1 MKFTSE
7 DLAKAMGV
15 KVGDIIKVNWPKGN
29 KIYKITEYYDLR
41 DQEDFYIRL
50 TEIINQDYEI
60 LPRKKKVGE
69 QLCGKIGCADCPLH
83 GINCVLESIEYL
95 SLYERLKA
103 WHRKYK
109 DDKLYNELKARLD
122 KEVEE

>member
-15 KVGDIIKVNWPKGN
+15 KVGDIIKVNWSKGN
-29 KIYKITEYYDLR
+29 KIYKITEYYELR

-50 TEIINQDYEI
+50 IEIINQDYEI

-69 QLCGKIGCADCPLH
+69 LICKEVGCTHCPLYKFMCR
-83 GINCVLESIEYL
+83 GNSSDDLYTIL
-95 SLYERLKA
+95 SNN
-103 WHRKYK
+103 YK
-109 DDKLYNELKARLD
+109 DDKEAYDLLKARLD
-122 KEVEE
+122 KEIEV

>member
-7 DLAKAMGV
+7 DLAKSMGL
-15 KVGDIIKVNWPKGN
+15 KVGDKIIVNWPKGN
-29 KIYKITEYYDLR
+29 KIYKITEYYELR

-69 QLCGKIGCADCPLH
+69 LICKEVGCTHCPLYKFMCR
-83 GINCVLESIEYL
+83 GNSSDDLYTIL
-95 SLYERLKA
+95 SKN
-103 WHRKYK
+103 YK
-109 DDKLYNELKARLD
+109 DDKEAYDLLKARLD

>member
-15 KVGDIIKVNWPKGN
+15 KVGDRIKVNWQKGN

-60 LPRKKKVGE
+60 LPRKKKVGDLICKE
-69 QLCGKIGCADCPLH
+69 LNCVNCPLYKFL
-83 GINCVLESIEYL
+83 CKS
-95 SLYERLKA
+95 SDDLYTILFNN
-103 WHRKYK
+103 YK
-109 DDKLYNELKARLD
+109 DDKEAYDFLKARLD
-122 KEVEE
+122 KEIEE

>member
-7 DLAKAMGV
+7 QLAKAMEL
-15 KVGDIIKVNWPKGN
+15 KIGDRIKVNWQKGN
-29 KIYKITEYYDLR
+29 KIYKITEYYELR

-69 QLCGKIGCADCPLH
+69 LICNEVGCANCPLYNFLCRDQ
-83 GINCVLESIEYL
+83 GSND
-95 SLYERLKA
+95 LYTILFNN
-103 WHRKYK
+103 YK
-109 DDKLYNELKARLD
+109 DDKEIYDILKARLD
-122 KEVEE
+122 KEVE

>member
-1 MKFTSE
+1 MKFTSA

-29 KIYKITEYYDLR
+29 KIYKITEYYELR

-69 QLCGKIGCADCPLH
+69 LICKELNCVNCPLYKFLCR
-83 GINCVLESIEYL
+83 GKS
-95 SLYERLKA
+95 SDDLYTILFNN
-103 WHRKYK
+103 YK
-109 DDKLYNELKARLD
+109 DDKEAYDFLKARLD
-122 KEVEE
+122 KEIEE

>member
-7 DLAKAMGV
+7 DLAKAMGL
-15 KVGDIIKVNWPKGN
+15 KIGDKIKVNWPKGN
-29 KIYKITEYYDLR
+29 KIYKITEYYELR

-69 QLCGKIGCADCPLH
+69 LICKEVGCTHCPLYKFMCR
-83 GINCVLESIEYL
+83 GNSSDDLYTIL
-95 SLYERLKA
+95 SNN
-103 WHRKYK
+103 YK
-109 DDKLYNELKARLD
+109 DDKEAYDLLKARLD
-122 KEVEE
+122 KEIEV